1 MKVWIRAPIT
11 NVILLLYK
19 YTFFMQSTILLLYP
33 CSTDIIK
40 KSKVNDLGLFYAFG
54 SKGGI

>member
-40 KSKVNDLGLFYAFG
+40 KSKVNDLGLFYCLW
-54 SKGGI
+54 